1 MLPLRRR
8 FAHGTSALMLAAM
21 LAGCQSGGEAE
32 VLQRVAT
39 GLQSTEAKVRN
50 EAVIQLKSLLQKKP
64 ALAQARVLLADHLM
78 RNGDPTGA
86 KVEYQ
91 RALEAGAPQETV
103 LPKLARA
110 MLVTAQG
117 ALLITQFSN
126 ETLPNANAD
135 AELKAVIASAQLQQG
150 QAEEAEKTIDAALRV
165 APEHSA
171 AMQVQAR
178 LAAARGD
185 LDKATALADAV
196 VAKHPRDADA
206 LALRAELWLSQPAGK
221 AKAMEVYKRAVDID
235 PRHVLALANLVSLR
249 LVSGDLEG
257 ARQAQKQLR
266 TAGPQL
272 IITEQQEGTLAYA
285 AGDHARA
292 RDIFQALLRGL
303 PDNTNLLLLSG
314 QNELKLNSAVQ
325 AETLFSRA
333 LALQPNNDK
342 ARRLLAQAQL
352 ALGQVPRAL
361 STLAP
366 LVDKPDAGPELLTLA
381 AEAQLLNG
389 NSQAANAL
397 YARATKLK
405 PVDPKLRTVL
415 ATAAIGRES
424 DDWVLN
430 ELRSIA
436 ASDTVGTSAEMALV
450 SAHLRRGEAAQA
462 LKALDAVDAKR
473 PKDPNMRILRG
484 QILIGQG
491 DLASAR
497 LAFDSAL
504 EASPGN
510 LKAVLA
516 LSALDLREDKLQD
529 ARKRVQAL
537 LKQQPRNT
545 RLLLAMAE
553 LQTRAPADPI
563 ARKKLLD
570 EAVRADATD
579 GDAHAALVAYHVE
592 AGNLEAAS
600 VAAQEAVTAMPQS
613 LDMLELQA
621 RTLLQRGQAQQALSS
636 YAKMTSLAP
645 RDLRGH
651 LGTIDLHLRENDL
664 ANAKRAIDRAL
675 QAAPGAPALQ
685 TRAFLL
691 ALRSQ
696 QAPQALAIARNLQTE
711 RPGDAQGWV
720 LEGDL
725 EASQQK
731 WGPAAAAY
739 RKAID
744 KTGAEGLLLKYLH
757 VLELDG
763 RAAESRDFAAA
774 RLKAAPD
781 DHALRFYLGDK
792 AQQAGDLKLARQH
805 YEDLLK
811 RQPEH
816 VPALN
821 NLAGLLAAQKQ
832 PEALALARRAA
843 ALAPRLP
850 AVLDTLAQVQAAEG
864 KLGDAIATQQQA
876 VNLAPLAGDLRLTLA
891 KLLVRNGDRAEAR
904 QHLGKLAEL
913 GKGFNK
919 QAEVAEMLQGLGP
932 LLRQ

>member
-1 MLPLRRR
+1 MPPFRHRLAL
-8 FAHGTSALMLAAM
+8 GTSTLMLATV
-21 LAGCQSGGEAE
+21 LVGCQRGGEAE
-32 VLQRVAT
+32 VLQRAAT
-39 GLQSTEAKVRN
+39 GLQSTDAKVRN
-50 EAVIQLKSLLQKKP
+50 EAVVQLKSLLQKKP
-64 ALAQARVLLADHLM
+64 SLAQGRILLANHLM
-78 RNGDPTGA
+78 SSGDPAGA

-91 RALEAGAPQETV
+91 RALEAGAPPESV
-103 LPKLARA
+103 LPKLARV
-110 MLVTAQG
+110 MLVTGQG
-117 ALLITQFSN
+117 APLIAQFGK
-126 ETLPNANAD
+126 EQLPNADAD
-135 AELKAVIASAQLQQG
+135 AELKAFIAAAQLQQG
-150 QAEEAEKTIDAALRV
+150 QPDEAEKTVNAALRG
-165 APEHSA
+165 APGHPT
-171 AMQVQAR
+171 AMEMQAR

-185 LDKATALADAV
+185 LDKAASMADAV
-196 VAKHPRDADA
+196 LAKHPGNADA
-206 LALRAELWLSQPAGK
+206 LALRAELWLGQPGGR
-221 AKAMEVYKRAVDID
+221 AKALELYKQAVDAD
-235 PRHVLALANLVSLR
+235 PRHVIALANLISLR
-249 LVSGDLEG
+249 LVSGDMDG

-266 TAGPQL
+266 LAGPQL
-272 IITEQQEGTLAYA
+272 IITEQQEATVAYV
-285 AGDHARA
+285 AGEHARA
-292 RDIFQALLRGL
+292 REIFQALLRGL
-303 PDNTNLLLLSG
+303 PDNINLLLLSG

-333 LALQPNNDK
+333 LTLQPNNDK

-352 ALGQVPRAL
+352 ALGQVPRSL
-361 STLAP
+361 TTLAP
-366 LVDKPDAGPELLTLA
+366 LIDKPNAGPELLTLA
-381 AEAQLLNG
+381 AEAELLNG

-405 PVDPKLRTVL
+405 PDDPKLRTVL

-450 SAHLRRGEAAQA
+450 SAHLRRGEAAEA
-462 LKALDAVDAKR
+462 LKALDTVDAKR

-484 QILIGQG
+484 QILVGQG
-491 DLASAR
+491 DLAGAR
-497 LAFDSAL
+497 RALDSAL
-504 EASPGN
+504 EASPAN
-510 LKAVLA
+510 QKAVLA
-516 LSALDLREDKLQD
+516 LSALDLREDKLPE

-553 LQTRAPADPI
+553 LQARAPADPV

-579 GDAHAALVAYHVE
+579 GDAHAALVAYQVE
-592 AGNLEAAS
+592 AGNLDAAS
-600 VAAQEAVTAMPQS
+600 VAAQAAVTAMPLS

-645 RDLRGH
+645 RDPRGH
-651 LGTIDLHLRENDL
+651 LGTIDIHLRESHLDD
-664 ANAKRAIDRAL
+664 ARRAIDRAL
-675 QAAPGAPALQ
+675 QAAPGTPALQ

-691 ALRSQ
+691 AMRNQ
-696 QAPQALAIARNLQTE
+696 QAPQALAIARSLQTE
-711 RPGDAQGWV
+711 RPGDAQGWI

-731 WGPAAAAY
+731 WGLAAEAY

-744 KTGAEGLLLKYLH
+744 KTGADGLRLKYLH

-763 RAAESRDFAAA
+763 RAAESRTIAAA
-774 RLKAAPD
+774 RLKAEPN

-792 AQQAGDLKLARQH
+792 AQRAGDMKLARQH

-821 NLAGLLAAQKQ
+821 NLAGLLLIQKQ
-832 PEALALARRAA
+832 PDALALAKRAA
-843 ALAPRLP
+843 LLAPRQP
-850 AVLDTLAQVQAAEG
+850 AVLDTLAQAQAAEG
-864 KLGDAIATQQQA
+864 NLGDAIATQQQA
-876 VNLAPLAGDLRLTLA
+876 VNLAPQAGDLRLALA
-891 KLLVRNGDRAEAR
+891 KLLVSNGDRAEAR
-904 QHLGKLAEL
+904 QHLGKLADM
-913 GKGFNK
+913 GKAFSK
-919 QAEVAEMLQGLGP
+919 QAEAAKMLQDLGP